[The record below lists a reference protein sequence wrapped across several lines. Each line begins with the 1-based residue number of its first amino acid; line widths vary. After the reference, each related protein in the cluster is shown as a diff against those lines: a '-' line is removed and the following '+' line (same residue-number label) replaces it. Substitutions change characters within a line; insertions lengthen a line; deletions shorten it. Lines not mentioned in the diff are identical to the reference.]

1 MGSMSGNV
9 FPSETE
15 DIKQSFSGRHI
26 CYLEVLG
33 SILYTMIRGV
43 ILKASPSVQR
53 V

>member
-15 DIKQSFSGRHI
+15 DIKQSVSGRHI

-33 SILYTMIRGV
+33 SILYAMIRGV